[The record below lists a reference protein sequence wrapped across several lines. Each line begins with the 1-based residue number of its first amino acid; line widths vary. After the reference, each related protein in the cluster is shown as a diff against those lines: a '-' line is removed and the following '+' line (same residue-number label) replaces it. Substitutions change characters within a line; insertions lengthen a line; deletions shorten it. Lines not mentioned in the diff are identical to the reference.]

1 MAKRSIAGF
10 AVAAAVI
17 GALAG
22 VGNASAATSSVHR
35 EGGPCYQHEY
45 GMDSADGTLYC
56 SPEGG
61 GFWRSHAVSRAPKV
75 RLGAPCPKLGARAM
89 VYQTDGIA
97 TCRQSNNAG
106 LRWQW

>member
-1 MAKRSIAGF
+1 MAKKSIAGF

-17 GALAG
+17 GAVAG
-22 VGNASAATSSVHR
+22 VGEASAAPSSEQR
-35 EGGPCYQHEY
+35 DGGPCYVHEY
-45 GMDSADGTLYC
+45 GMDSADGALYC
-56 SPEGG
+56 SPEGE

-97 TCRQSNNAG
+97 TCRQSNSAG

>member
-1 MAKRSIAGF
+1 MAKKGIAGF

-22 VGNASAATSSVHR
+22 VGEASAAPSSEQR
-35 EGGPCYQHEY
+35 DGGPCYVHEY
-45 GMDSADGTLYC
+45 GMDSADGALYC
-56 SPEGG
+56 PAETAG
-61 GFWRSHAVSRAPKV
+61 WRSHAVTSAPKV
-75 RLGAPCPKLGARAM
+75 RLGTPCPKLGARAM

-97 TCRQSNNAG
+97 TCRQSNSAG

>member
-1 MAKRSIAGF
+1 MARES
-10 AVAAAVI
+10 VAAMVMAAALI
-17 GALAG
+17 GAMVG
-22 VGNASAATSSVHR
+22 VGGASATPSSVQR

-56 SPEGG
+56 SAEVAG
-61 GFWRSHAVSRAPKV
+61 WRSYAVSRAPKV
-75 RLGAPCPKLGARAM
+75 RIGTPCPQLGARAM

-97 TCRQSNNAG
+97 TCRQSNSAG